1 MKIIP
6 VIDILSGRAVRAYR
20 GNRDDYRPLQSPLCP
35 DPAPA
40 GVLQGYL
47 GLFPFTT
54 IYIADLDAILGR
66 GDNRTAIGEL
76 VQCFPGVEFWLDDG
90 NNGTVS
96 SRDARVLPVIGS
108 ETGIAAHAVAAA
120 IGADPGAVLSL
131 DFNQEGLLG
140 DAALLAHPECWPGR
154 CIAMALH
161 RVGSGEGPD
170 TALLASLRARA
181 PGCEWHA
188 AGGIRG
194 IEDLRALA
202 EVGAAGALLATA
214 LHNGT
219 ITRFDLENLEIT

>member
-6 VIDILSGRAVRAYR
+6 VIDILSARAVRAYR
-20 GNRDDYRPLQSPLCP
+20 GDRDGYRPLESALCP
-35 DPAPA
+35 RPDPA

-66 GDNRTAIGEL
+66 GDNRDVLGEL
-76 VQCFPGVEFWLDDG
+76 VRRFPGVEFWLDDG
-90 NNGTVS
+90 NSGADFP
-96 SRDARVLPVIGS
+96 REARLHTVIGS
-108 ETGIAAHAVAAA
+108 ETGIAADAVGDAA
-120 IGADPGAVLSL
+120 GANPDTVLSL

-140 DAALLAHPECWPGR
+140 DADLLEQPERWPGR
-154 CIAMALH
+154 CIVMALH

-181 PGCEWHA
+181 PDREWYA
-188 AGGIRG
+188 AGGIRHA
-194 IEDLRALA
+194 EDLHALA
-202 EVGAAGALLATA
+202 EAGAAGALIASA

-219 ITRFDLENLEIT
+219 ITRFDLENLEIR